1 MINKIILFSIKNK
14 LIIGLMM
21 LAWVGVGIYSMKEVP
36 IDAVPDIT
44 NNQVQVITTSPN
56 LGTEDIEQFVTYPV
70 EVAMANL
77 PGITEIRS
85 ISRFGLSVVTL
96 VFEDDM
102 GTYLPRQ
109 LVSEKLADV
118 KAAIPQKFGE
128 PFMGPITTGLGEIYQ
143 YTLQVDSNYKDK
155 YTDTDLRT
163 YQDWIV
169 KRQMAMLPG
178 VVEVNSFGGR
188 VKQYEIAVDPDRL
201 KSMGITIAEIF
212 KALEINNENTGGAYI
227 VKDHKANFIRGE
239 GLARSLTDLENIVV
253 TTENDIPTLIKDVA
267 TVRFGHAVRFGSFT
281 KNGEGDAVGGMILML
296 RGENSNDVI
305 GRVKDRVVEI
315 EKSLPKGISIKPFI
329 DRASLIEKTTSTVS
343 SNLLEGGLIVIFVL
357 VLFLGNFRGGLIVA
371 STIPLSLLFAY
382 IMMNIFGV
390 WSNLMSL
397 GAIDFGIIVDGAVI
411 IVESVV
417 FYISQRVRNTV
428 NGRLSQQDLDEISN
442 TSSSKMM
449 NAAFFGQL
457 IILIVFIPILTLQ
470 GVEGKMFTPMAMTF
484 SFAVIGAM
492 ILCLTYVPMV
502 SALFM
507 SKKPSQK
514 VLWGDKV
521 INWMADKYEP
531 ILQKALKRK
540 KLILSISVA
549 FLVLAI
555 FTFSQ
560 MGGEFIPKL
569 DEGDI
574 AMQALLKPG
583 SSLEETEK
591 VSSLIEKTILDNFPE
606 VTEMVSRIGVAE
618 LPTDPMPMDIADMF
632 IILKPQSEWTSAE
645 TKEELIDKI
654 KDKLAFIPGV
664 NYEFSQPLELR
675 FNELMTGVR
684 QDVAI
689 KLFGEDLDALASY
702 AQKMSEIIGT
712 VEGVADIKV
721 EATKGLPQM
730 TVKYERAKLAQYGLN
745 VQELNTIVRTAFSG
759 EVAGVIFEGEKRFDL
774 VVRLKDEHKTSI
786 DDLKNI
792 YVELPNGQQ
801 LPLKE
806 VATISYQGGPMQIS
820 REGTNR
826 RTYVGINVRGR
837 DVESVVNEIQEKLDA
852 QLDLPP
858 GYYIKYGGSF
868 ENLQRAKS
876 RLIIVVP
883 IALALIFVLLFF
895 ALKSFSQTIMIYVA
909 IPLSAIGG
917 IFSLWLRDMPFS
929 ISAGVGFIVLFGV
942 AVLNGLVLISSMNEL
957 KQEGMSLKERIIKG
971 TKERIRPIFLTAST
985 DILGFLPMAI
995 STSSGAEVQ
1004 RPLATVVIGG
1014 MLTASILTLIIIP
1027 ILYSIVEAR
1036 AERKKLKSDS
1046 NEGFNIGGASI
1057 ATLLVIPLIGAFTLF
1072 DQTAQAQVSDVKQL
1086 TLDEAISFGLSNNGN
1101 VKAAETEVKRLGAL
1115 KGTTFDLGKTDVGVQ
1130 YGQYNSFENDFA
1142 FSIDQKFQFPTVY
1155 SSKNGLA
1162 KANIKAGEFEK
1173 AITEN
1178 ELIKEIKLTWYQL
1191 AYLMDKNKLLLYQDS
1206 MYVKFLRAAELR
1218 YQTEAGTL
1226 LEKVTAES
1234 KVTAIKAVIAQ
1245 NEADIKSYKKRLQ
1258 TLLNSPSPVD
1268 IIDDFNP
1275 KKELALTL
1283 DTAII
1288 SSNPNLGYLTNL
1300 ITVREKEKAVNKAQ
1314 FLPDFSI
1321 GYFNQSLIGSYNV
1334 NGTDQFFGG
1343 SQRFTG
1349 LQATIS
1355 IPLWAKP
1362 DLSRIKAAKLNQQK
1376 AETEADYYQTALL
1389 GEYERVVQ
1397 DYLKYKYT
1405 LETYETNALPQAE
1418 LILSNATKS
1427 FEGGA
1432 IDYVEYIQGL
1442 NNGLEIKNSY
1452 LNILNQY
1459 NQSIIAIEYLAG
1471 K

>member
-1 MINKIILFSIKNK
+1 MINKIIAFSINNK
-14 LIIGLMM
+14 LIIGIMM
-21 LAWVGVGIYSMKEVP
+21 VAWIGVGIFSMQKVP

-70 EVAMANL
+70 ELAMANL
-77 PGITEIRS
+77 PGVVEIRS
-85 ISRFGLSVVTL
+85 ISRFGLSVVTI

-109 LVSEKLADV
+109 LVSEKLSAV
-118 KAAIPQKFGE
+118 KGQIPQKFGE
-128 PFMGPITTGLGEIYQ
+128 PYMGPITTGLGEIFQ
-143 YTLQVDSNYKDK
+143 YTLEASPEFADK
-155 YTDTDLRT
+155 YSDTDLRT

-169 KRQMAMLPG
+169 KRQMAMLQG

-188 VKQYEIAVDPDRL
+188 VKQYEVAVDPDRL
-201 KSMGITIAEIF
+201 KSMGISISEIF

-227 VKDHKANFIRGE
+227 VKNHKANFIRGE
-239 GLARSLTDLENIVV
+239 GLARSIDDLNKIVV
-253 TTENDIPTLIKDVA
+253 KTENGVPILIKDVA
-267 TVRFGHAVRFGSFT
+267 TVGFGHAVRFGSFT
-281 KNGEGDAVGGMILML
+281 KNGKGDAVGGMILML
-296 RGENSNDVI
+296 KGGNSNEVI
-305 GRVKDRVVEI
+305 ERVKERIAEI
-315 EKSLPKGISIKPFI
+315 EKSLPEGIRIKPFL
-329 DRASLIEKTTSTVS
+329 DRAQLIQRTTSTVT
-343 SNLLEGGLIVIFVL
+343 SNLLEGGLIVIFIL

-382 IMMNIFGV
+382 ILMNVFGV

-417 FYISQRVRNTV
+417 FYTVQRVRQST
-428 NGRLSQQDLDEISN
+428 NGTLSQKDLDEISKK
-442 TSSSKMM
+442 SSSKMM

-514 VLWGDKV
+514 VMWGDKF
-521 INWMADKYEP
+521 IIWLSGKYEP
-531 ILQKALKRK
+531 ILEGALNRK
-540 KLILSISVA
+540 TEILSVSVV
-549 FLVLAI
+549 FLGLSI
-555 FTFSQ
+555 FTFMN

-591 VSSLIEKTILDNFPE
+591 ISSLIEKTILENFPE

-632 IILKPQSEWTSAE
+632 LILKPTDEWVSASS
-645 TKEELIDKI
+645 KEELIDKI

-689 KLFGEDLDALASY
+689 KLFGEDLDELAIY
-702 AQKMSEIIGT
+702 AQKMATIIGT
-712 VEGVADIKV
+712 VEGVADLKV

-730 TVKYERAKLAQYGLN
+730 TVQYERDKLAQYGLN

-759 EVAGVIFEGEKRFDL
+759 ETAGVIFEGEKRFDL
-774 VVRLKDEHKTSI
+774 VVRLKKEHKRNI

-792 YVELPNGQQ
+792 YVSLPNGDQI
-801 LPLKE
+801 PIKE
-806 VATISYQGGPMQIS
+806 VAKVSYQAGPMQIS

-852 QLDLPP
+852 ELGLPP
-858 GYYIKYGGSF
+858 GYYLKYGGSF
-868 ENLQRAKS
+868 ENLQRAKE
-876 RLIIVVP
+876 RLTIVVP
-883 IALALIFVLLFF
+883 IALVLIFVLLYF
-895 ALKSFSQTIMIYVA
+895 ALQSFVQTIMIYMA

-917 IFSLWLRDMPFS
+917 IFSLWIRDMPFS

-942 AVLNGLVLISSMNEL
+942 AVLNGLVLITSMNDL
-957 KQEGMSLKERIIKG
+957 KKEGLGLKERIIKG
-971 TKERIRPIFLTAST
+971 TRERIRPIFLTAST

-995 STSSGAEVQ
+995 SASAGAEVQ

-1014 MLTASILTLIIIP
+1014 MLTASMLTLIVIP
-1027 ILYSIVEAR
+1027 ILYSIVESREEKRLA
-1036 AERKKLKSDS
+1036 KKENKSIDM
-1046 NEGFNIGGASI
+1046 GGMNLASF
-1057 ATLLVIPLIGAFTLF
+1057 LLIPLIGSFF
-1072 DQTAQAQVSDVKQL
+1072 FFSSPSNAQGEVSFYSL
-1086 TLDEAISFGLSNNGN
+1086 EEAISFGLANNGSIESAN
-1101 VKAAETEVKRLGAL
+1101 FEVERLRAL
-1115 KGTTFDLGKTDVGVQ
+1115 KKTSVDIGKTDFGMQ
-1130 YGQYNSFENDFA
+1130 YGQYNSIENDFA
-1142 FSIDQKFQFPTVY
+1142 FSIAQSFQFPSVY
-1155 SSKNGLA
+1155 SNRSALA
-1162 KANIKAGEFEK
+1162 SANIKDGELRK
-1173 AITEN
+1173 KQTEN
-1178 ELIKEIKLTWYQL
+1178 DLISEIKLTCYKL
-1191 AYLMDKNKLLLYQDS
+1191 ANLKEVGKLLDYQNEV
-1206 MYVKFLRAAELR
+1206 YVQFSKAARLR
-1218 YQTEAGTL
+1218 YETEAGTL

-1234 KVTAIKAVIAQ
+1234 KVTAVKVRITQ
-1245 NEADIKSYKKRLQ
+1245 NDADIKIFKKKLQ
-1258 TLLNSPSPVD
+1258 ILLNSPLPVD
-1268 IIDDFNP
+1268 LTDDISS
-1275 KKELALTL
+1275 KKELS
-1283 DTAII
+1283 I
-1288 SSNPNLGYLTNL
+1288 SLNHDLVNTNPNLELL
-1300 ITVREKEKAVNKAQ
+1300 INTILIRERESSLEKSK

-1321 GYFNQSLIGSYNV
+1321 GYFNQSLIGIHLID
-1334 NGTDQFFGG
+1334 GQDQYLG
-1343 SQRFTG
+1343 SDSRFTG
-1349 LQATIS
+1349 LQASIS
-1355 IPLWAKP
+1355 IPIWAKP
-1362 DLSRIKAAKLNQQK
+1362 DLARIKAASLHEKK
-1376 AETEADYYQTALL
+1376 ASTDVAYFNSVLM

-1397 DYLKYKYT
+1397 EYYKFKAT
-1405 LETYETNALPQAE
+1405 LEYFENNALPQAE
-1418 LILSNATKS
+1418 LILSNSKKS
-1427 FEGGA
+1427 FENGA
-1432 IDYVEYIQGL
+1432 IDYVEYIQSL
-1442 NNGLEIKNSY
+1442 NNGVEIKSNY
-1452 LNILNQY
+1452 LSLLMQY
-1459 NQSIIAIEYLAG
+1459 NQSIIAIEHLAG
-1471 K
+1471 KK

>member
-1 MINKIILFSIKNK
+1 MINKIISFSIENK

-21 LAWVGVGIYSMKEVP
+21 IAWIGVGIYSMKEVP

-70 EVAMANL
+70 EIAMANL
-77 PGITEIRS
+77 PGVIEIRS

-118 KAAIPQKFGE
+118 KASIPQKFGE

-143 YTLQVDSNYKDK
+143 YTLQVDSAYKDK

-169 KRQMAMLPG
+169 KRQMAMLSG

-188 VKQYEIAVDPDRL
+188 VKQYEIAVNPDRL
-201 KSMGITIAEIF
+201 RSMNITISDIF

-227 VKDHKANFIRGE
+227 VKNHKANFIRGE
-239 GLARSLTDLENIVV
+239 GLARSLSDLENIVV
-253 TTENDIPTLIKDVA
+253 TTENNIPILIKDVA
-267 TVRFGHAVRFGSFT
+267 VVRFGHAVRFGSFT

-305 GRVKDRVVEI
+305 GRVKDRVLEI
-315 EKSLPKGISIKPFI
+315 EKSLPKGISINPFI
-329 DRASLIEKTTSTVS
+329 DRAALIEKTTSTVS

-382 IMMNIFGV
+382 IMMNVFGV

-417 FYISQRVRNTV
+417 FYTLQRVKSKVDGT
-428 NGRLSQQDLDEISN
+428 LSQQDLDEVSEK
-442 TSSSKMM
+442 SSSKMM

-514 VLWGDKV
+514 VMWGDKV
-521 INWMADKYEP
+521 IHWMESKYEP
-531 ILQKALKRK
+531 ILEGALKRK
-540 KLILSISVA
+540 KLLLSISVF
-549 FLVLAI
+549 FLALAV
-555 FTFSQ
+555 FTFSR

-632 IILKPQSEWTSAE
+632 LILKPQEEWTSAE

-689 KLFGEDLDALASY
+689 KLFGEDLDALANY

-712 VEGVADIKV
+712 VPGVADIKV

-730 TVKYERAKLAQYGLN
+730 TVKYEREKLAQYGLN

-759 EVAGVIFEGEKRFDL
+759 EVAGIIFEGEKRFDL

-806 VATISYQGGPMQIS
+806 VASISYQGGPMQIS

-876 RLIIVVP
+876 RLMIVVP
-883 IALALIFVLLFF
+883 IALALIFVLLYF
-895 ALKSFSQTIMIYVA
+895 ALKSFSQTIMIYMA

-957 KQEGMSLKERIIKG
+957 KEEGMSLKERIIKG

-1014 MLTASILTLIIIP
+1014 MLTASILTLVIIP
-1027 ILYSIVEAR
+1027 ILYSLVEAR
-1036 AERKKLKSDS
+1036 AERKTLKSDS
-1046 NEGFNIGGASI
+1046 NGFNIGGANI
-1057 ATLLVIPLIGAFTLF
+1057 ATILLIPLIGAFTLF
-1072 DQTAQAQVSDVKQL
+1072 SQTTQAQVSDVKQL
-1086 TLDEAISFGLSNNGN
+1086 TLDEAISFGVSNNGN
-1101 VKAAETEVKRLGAL
+1101 LKAAQTEVERLEAL
-1115 KGTTFDLGKTDVGVQ
+1115 KGTAFDLGKTDVGFQ
-1130 YGQYNSFENDFA
+1130 YGQYNSFEKDFA

-1155 SSKNGLA
+1155 TAKSGLA
-1162 KANIKAGEFEK
+1162 KANIQAGEFAK

-1178 ELIKEIKLTWYQL
+1178 ELIKDIKLTWYQL
-1191 AYLMDKNKLLLYQDS
+1191 TFLKDRQKLLFYQDS
-1206 MYVKFLRAAELR
+1206 MYVKFLRATELR
-1218 YQTEAGTL
+1218 FQTEAGTL

-1234 KVTAIKAVIAQ
+1234 KVTAIKALIAQ

-1258 TLLNSPSPVD
+1258 TLLYSPVPVD
-1268 IIDDFNP
+1268 VNEGFESQ
-1275 KKELALTL
+1275 KELQLSL
-1283 DTAII
+1283 DTTII
-1288 SSNPNLGYLTNL
+1288 ASNPNLEYLNNL
-1300 ITVREKEKAVNKAQ
+1300 INVREQEKAVNKAQ

-1321 GYFNQSLIGSYNV
+1321 GYFNQSLIGNYTV
-1334 NGTDQFFGG
+1334 NGTDQFYGG
-1343 SQRFTG
+1343 NQRFTG
-1349 LQATIS
+1349 VQATVS

-1362 DLSRIKAAKLNQQK
+1362 DLARINAAKLNQQK
-1376 AETEADYYQTALL
+1376 AETEARYYQTALL

-1405 LETYETNALPQAE
+1405 LETYEANALPQAE
-1418 LILSNATKS
+1418 LILSNSTKS

-1442 NNGLEIKNSY
+1442 TNGLEIKNSY